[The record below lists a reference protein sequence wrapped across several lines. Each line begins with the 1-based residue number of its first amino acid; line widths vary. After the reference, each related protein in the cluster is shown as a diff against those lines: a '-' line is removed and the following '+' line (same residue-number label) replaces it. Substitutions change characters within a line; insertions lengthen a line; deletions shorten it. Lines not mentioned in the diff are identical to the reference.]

1 MTPTLTPPRGPA
13 VSSEEGLASTLTLA
27 RWRLRQTGWLLLVAC
42 LGFVSAMIIA
52 SVVPL
57 FTGIATTSG
66 LQTILRADPAR
77 STITL
82 NANVQGLSTA
92 VLQQVEKDVP
102 PLLTEKLG
110 SYQQGSAFEAIQ
122 ENEIQ
127 GASPASLVHAGS
139 FSLFTADLARLQP
152 SLNLVQGGWPAS
164 DATSLQVV

>member
-1 MTPTLTPPRGPA
+1 MTIRKKDRPLSQTISPVREPVEKTSDRLG
-13 VSSEEGLASTLTLA
+13 STLTLA

-82 NANVQGLSTA
+82 NSNVQGLSTA
-92 VLQQVEKDVP
+92 VVQQVEKDVP

-127 GASPASLVHAGS
+127 GASPASLVH
-139 FSLFTADLARLQP
+139 
-152 SLNLVQGGWPAS
+152 V
-164 DATSLQVV
+164 